1 MLWIAHRGGVVPP
14 PLLDTLA
21 FTAFSNLVA
30 VGDFLYVTAPSD
42 GVFYEIDKS
51 DPSNL
56 GTPNDFGTVAQR
68 PITTLGTKIY
78 VVGGGEL
85 HVWDVSSTPSLDGS
99 TSTGGAISNAV
110 GMAAAASRVYTAH
123 DSGSNGQVRNF
134 SVSTPSAPTLT
145 STFSNSNLNGA
156 AGLAFQ
162 GSHVYVAAT
171 EADRIGAVDISTPGS
186 MTLADSETHADLD
199 GVVDCQINLQYVYL
213 VSPVTGK
220 LVVYDKSTP
229 TALSYVTSVDIA
241 DAVVVEVA
249 GDHAFVLTDDG
260 AGAGGLVVLDIT
272 SPEAPSVISAATV
285 SGLLAAPRDM
295 ALDDD
300 VLFVADEGNGAIY
313 AFDVSMFP

>member
-1 MLWIAHRGGVVPP
+1 
-14 PLLDTLA
+14 
-21 FTAFSNLVA
+21 
-30 VGDFLYVTAPSD
+30 
-42 GVFYEIDKS
+42 
-51 DPSNL
+51 
-56 GTPNDFGTVAQR
+56 
-68 PITTLGTKIY
+68 
-78 VVGGGEL
+78 
-85 HVWDVSSTPSLDGS
+85 
-99 TSTGGAISNAV
+99 
-110 GMAAAASRVYTAH
+110 MAAAASRVYTAH

-186 MTLADSETHADLD
+186 MTLDLD